1 MLLEGV
7 VAHAN
12 EVIDPHEARATQ
24 RRFIL
29 LSIPMRGNEF
39 SAANGITEAKK
50 KCSLPMR
57 GNELQDEEVPVLV
70 VDRYRS
76 P

>member
-29 LSIPMRGNEF
+29 LSIPMRGNEHAVGLDEVLCHF
-39 SAANGITEAKK
+39 
-50 KCSLPMR
+50 LPVIDPHE
-57 GNELQDEEVPVLV
+57 G
-70 VDRYRS
+70 
-76 P
+76 